1 MDVAA
6 CNDMRPESDPYLAF
20 TRLESAAVMSDQ
32 PGLSAPAISDAS
44 DSASE
49 PGHAGP
55 QPLAISLPK
64 GGGAIKG
71 IGEKFAADPVT
82 GAGSMTV
89 PIAASP
95 GRDGFGPQLSLAYDS
110 GAGNGPFGLGWNLA
124 LPAITRKT
132 EKGLPQYDDA
142 AESDVFILSGAEDLV
157 PVLVTENSQWVRE
170 SPPARTVGDSQYL
183 IQPYRPRVEGL
194 FARIERWTNIGDP
207 TDVFWRSISRDNVT
221 TWYGRTDESRI
232 ADPEDPRRIFSWLIC
247 SSHDDKGNVIAY
259 GYKPE
264 NDKQVDTSKAY
275 ETNRERRANR
285 YLKRVR
291 YGNHTPYFPTLD
303 PVAAWP
309 ALPADD
315 QWYFELVFDYGD
327 HDTASPLPQDVPSWR
342 PRPDPFSSYRSG
354 FEVRTYRLCQRV
366 LMFHHFPDQS
376 EVRAN
381 CLVRSTDLTYSY
393 EESPSDSR
401 NPIYSKLTAVTQRG
415 YQRQDV
421 GYRTRSLPPVE
432 FGYTEAVIQTELRE
446 LAGES
451 LEGLPVGLSG
461 TQYQWV
467 DLDGEGLPGI
477 LTEQSDGWF
486 YKRNLSPVN
495 RTDQNGNAHVEAR
508 FGALEAVTLRPALS
522 LAEGTQFLD
531 LEGHGRPDVVR
542 LGGPDSGFYER
553 GDDGRWYPFTTF
565 RTLPN
570 LDWTDP
576 NLRFVD
582 LDGDGHA
589 DVLITEHDALAW
601 HPSLAKNGFG
611 PERRVSTPWD
621 EERGPALVFAD
632 SEESIYLA
640 DMSGDGLTD
649 LVRIRN
655 GEVCYWPNLG
665 YGRFGPKV
673 TMGGAPF
680 IEPKEKTGEEPFD
693 RPEQFDQ
700 RRVRLADIDGS
711 GTTDIIY
718 LHANGVRIY
727 FNQSGNSW
735 GKPVDLPAF
744 PPVSTLTNVQAL
756 DLLGNGTACLVWSS
770 PLPGDS
776 RHPLR
781 YVDLMGGQKP
791 HLLVTTKNNLGAET
805 EIQYAPSTKFYL
817 QDKLAGTPWVTKLP
831 FPVHVVERVTVR
843 DKWRGTSF
851 SSTYSH
857 HHGYFDGPER
867 EFRGF
872 GRVEQ
877 VDVEDYGTFAASN
890 ASSPYASPDHRLY
903 QPPVKTVTWYHTGA
917 SLDSERIIH
926 PFEREYFPS
935 WFEDLQPDQQVL
947 GTFYERALPDPDLD
961 AQSLTLDER
970 REALR
975 ACKGVPLRQEIYE
988 LDVSALAEGRQRPIK
1003 IFSATSHTCHIQLLQ
1018 PQLGNPHAVYHV
1030 TESEAISC
1038 HYELDLRTATLTPD
1052 PRITHTLNLK
1062 VDEYG
1067 NILQAV
1073 TVGYPRWQAV
1083 PLNDPL
1089 LSNEV
1094 EALVAAVQGELHVA
1108 YAETR
1113 YTDELPADPDSH
1125 RLPLQCEVLTYELTD
1140 VRLADAGDGRYFTL
1154 DKLRKFK
1161 LSDRHQADGTSAVG
1175 AIAYHEL
1182 PDRTKPQ
1189 KRLVDQTRSLFFDDA
1204 ATDPL
1209 PFGKLNARALPYET
1223 YTLTLTDSL
1232 LTTVLGDKLT
1242 PDVAAALDSQPVSGY
1257 LSGSALTQRLGADT
1271 AGQYWSCS
1279 GVAGFNAA
1287 APQHFFLPER
1297 YTDPF
1302 GNVTLLDYDPR
1313 DLYLGASTDAVGN
1326 RTEVVAFDFRV
1337 MAPRQIRDINN
1348 NLSEVR
1354 FDVLGMPTAM
1364 VLSGKDG
1371 EGDNLT
1377 GYDDAALNP
1386 DLATLTGYFV
1396 TDDYDAARAKH
1407 LLGGATTRHLYYL
1420 GENVENGT
1428 IIWAQHPPCAAVVAR
1443 ERHAADSPVQ
1453 AAFEYSDGGGNVLVK
1468 KIQAEPALLDGPLRW
1483 IASGKTVLN
1492 NKGKPVKQ
1500 YEPYFSPLVV
1510 GHRFEEQQELG
1521 VTPVLFYDAVGRQFR
1536 TDSPDGSYSRVEFSP
1551 WQVADYDSN
1560 DTVGEPRNAWYARMS
1575 TSAIAAERRAAQL
1588 ASAHADT
1595 PSLTLLDSLGR
1606 TAVTIVHNREDDT
1619 NQKDLTFTRLDAEG
1633 KPLWVQDARGNRV
1646 MQYITPPLPGGTHP
1660 FDDAQ
1665 NLTPQG
1671 FAPCYDIAG
1680 RLLFQRSPD
1689 AGDRW
1694 ALHNAVG
1701 NPLLTWSSRGFR
1713 SRMTYDAL
1721 HRPVGVFVSTAG
1733 DTTLVGGPRNPA
1745 LPPDPEVL
1753 VQLRVYGETHPD
1765 ASAYLRGKPYQVYDG
1780 SGVATS
1786 ALYDFKGNLLTSE
1799 RRFARD
1805 YKALPDW
1812 SALANLTDL
1821 SQIAAAAEALLES
1834 TSPLNTRI
1842 EYDALNRPTAVT
1854 TPDGSVY
1861 RAAFNDANLIER
1873 VEVGL
1878 RGGAATPFVT
1888 NIDYNARGQ
1897 RVRIDYGNG
1906 ATTGYDYEPL
1916 TFRLTNLRSTRPA
1929 NLDSTASMLFKN
1941 ATVVQDLRYTYD
1953 PVGNITRIE
1962 DSALTTS
1969 VQAGAAC
1976 DYVYDALYRLIAAS
1990 GREHGGQTG
1999 FALSPNDAS
2008 QRDYPFAGERIH
2020 PNDIQGL
2027 RGYIERYRY
2036 DAVGNIMQLAHHAG
2050 SDIDQPGQGLWQRRY
2065 QYALDSNRLL
2075 ATSLPGDPDGLL
2087 DYAAAGG
2094 YSARYGYDAHGN
2106 ITGMTHLP
2114 LIRWDYKNQLSASA
2128 QQVVNDGAPETTYYV
2143 YDAGGERTR
2152 KVTETQS
2159 GLRKNER
2166 LYLGGYEI
2174 YREYSGGIVALER
2187 ETLHVIDDKQRIA
2200 IVETATTPAGPLA
2213 IRYQLGNHLS
2223 SATVELDQGG
2233 ALVAYEEYHPYGTT
2247 AFQTGRSA
2255 AEVSLKRYRYTA
2267 KERDDETGFSYH
2279 RARYYAPW
2287 LGRWATCDP
2296 VGGLY
2301 LFAYCANNPVLLR
2314 DPDGQEEHPPEM
2326 YQVQVTGQETPER
2339 VKQMFAARGIFYQ
2352 GNATWVKAEG
2362 GGYWHLHTWQIQAR
2376 DIGKQLNM
2384 RADPINSQKPNAK
2397 ASPGRASHAQRIK
2410 EIREKKEQDWDAA
2423 KKGMWNAAV
2432 DIAAPPLPESLK
2444 NHLTFAEP
2452 APTGDSLRDYEL
2464 KESYEGGQIV
2474 THAVAFS
2481 ASLLPVGEMAEGAQ
2495 MAASKLPKPS
2505 GGLGIVAQDFT
2516 SFSEAWAS
2524 QANVAPKPP
2533 APIFGNPQVTGPGHA
2548 EKMVETATELS
2559 HIKDAKK
2566 VFMHSR
2572 WTTITEGEMA
2582 STKLPDVAMVS
2593 ESGGITA
2600 VEVPSTSDVRS
2611 AKAFGS
2617 LIARNL
2623 KVLRQMREKSE
2634 GLFIIF
2640 SNK

>member
-1 MDVAA
+1 
-6 CNDMRPESDPYLAF
+6 MRK
-20 TRLESAAVMSDQ
+20 Q
-32 PGLSAPAISDAS
+32 PGLSEPPISGGSDTTSEAAQGGPQPPAISF
-44 DSASE
+44 
-49 PGHAGP
+49 
-55 QPLAISLPK
+55 PK

-71 IGEKFAADPVT
+71 IGEKFATNPAT

-89 PIAASP
+89 PFAASP
-95 GRDGFGPQLSLAYDS
+95 GRDGFGPHLSLAYDS
-110 GAGNGPFGLGWNLA
+110 GTGNGPFGLGWNLT

-142 AESDVFILSGAEDLV
+142 SESDVFILSGAEDLV
-157 PVLVTENSQWVRE
+157 PVLVMEHSQGVRE
-170 SPPARTVGDSQYL
+170 SPPPRTVGGAQYR
-183 IQPYRPRVEGL
+183 IQPYCPRVEGL
-194 FARIERWTNIGDP
+194 FARIERWTNLGDP

-232 ADPEDPRRIFSWLIC
+232 ADPDDPRRIFSWLIC
-247 SSHDDKGNVIAY
+247 ASHDDKGNVIAY

-264 NDKQVDTSKAY
+264 NDKQVDTSKAH
-275 ETNRERRANR
+275 ERNRERRANR

-291 YGNHTPYFPTLD
+291 YGNRTPYFPTLD

-309 ALPADD
+309 APPEDD

-327 HDTASPLPQDVPSWR
+327 HDRASPLPRDVPNWR

-366 LMFHHFPDQS
+366 LMFHHFPDQP

-381 CLVRSTDLTYSY
+381 CLVRSTDLTYAY
-393 EESPSDSR
+393 EENPTDSR
-401 NPIYSKLTAVTQRG
+401 NPIYSMLTAVTQRG
-415 YQRQDV
+415 YQRQDA

-432 FGYTEAVIQTELRE
+432 FGYTEAVIQSELRE
-446 LAGES
+446 LAGDS
-451 LEGLPVGLSG
+451 LEGLPVGLFG
-461 TQYQWV
+461 LQYQWV

-477 LTEQSDGWF
+477 LTEQSDGWL

-495 RTDQNGNAHVEAR
+495 RADQNGNAHVVAR
-508 FGALEAVTLRPALS
+508 FGALEAVTPMPALS

-531 LEGHGRPDVVR
+531 LAGHGRPDVVR

-553 GDDGRWYPFTTF
+553 GDDGRWEPFTTF
-565 RTLPN
+565 CTLPN
-570 LDWTDP
+570 RDWTDP

-589 DVLITEHDALAW
+589 DVLITEHDALVW

-611 PERRVSTPWD
+611 PERRVSRPWD
-621 EERGPALVFAD
+621 EERGPALVFANG
-632 SEESIYLA
+632 EESIYLA
-640 DMSGDGLTD
+640 DMSGDGLAD

-673 TMGGAPF
+673 TMDGAPF
-680 IEPKEKTGEEPFD
+680 IEPKEKKEKTEEVTFD

-718 LHANGVRIY
+718 LHAEGVRIY

-735 GKPVDLPAF
+735 GKPVELPAF
-744 PPVSTLTNVQAL
+744 PPVSTLTSVQAL

-770 PLPGDS
+770 PLPGDA

-817 QDKLAGTPWVTKLP
+817 QDRLAGTPWVTKLP
-831 FPVHVVERVTVR
+831 FPVHVVERVVVR

-851 SSTYSH
+851 SSTYSY

-877 VDVEDYGTFAASN
+877 VDVEDYGTFTGAN
-890 ASSPYASPDHRLY
+890 ANSPYVSLDHRLY

-917 SLDSERIIH
+917 SLDSERILH
-926 PFEREYFPS
+926 QFEGEYFPS
-935 WFEDLQPDQQVL
+935 WFEDLQLGRQVL
-947 GTFYERALPDPDLD
+947 GTFYERALPEPDLD
-961 AQSLTLDER
+961 AQGLTVDER

-975 ACKGVPLRQEIYE
+975 ACKGMPLRQEIYE
-988 LDVSALAEGRQRPIK
+988 LDVSALAEGKQAPIK
-1003 IFSATSHTCHIQLLQ
+1003 IFSATSHTCQIRLLQ
-1018 PQLGNPHAVYHV
+1018 RQLDNRHAVLHV
-1030 TESEAISC
+1030 TESETISC
-1038 HYELDLRTATLTPD
+1038 HYELGLRTAPITPD

-1062 VDEYG
+1062 VDKYG

-1083 PLNDPL
+1083 ALNDPL
-1089 LSNEV
+1089 LADGA
-1094 EALVAAVQGELHVA
+1094 EALVAAVQGEPHVA

-1125 RLPLQCEVLTYELTD
+1125 RLPQPCEVRTYELTD
-1140 VRLADAGDGRYFTL
+1140 VRLADAGDGRYFAL
-1154 DKLRKFK
+1154 DKIRKFK
-1161 LSDRHQADGTSAVG
+1161 LSDDHQDDGTSAVG

-1189 KRLVDQTRSLFFDDA
+1189 KRLVEQTRSLFFDDA

-1209 PFGKLNARALPYET
+1209 PLGKLNARALPYET
-1223 YTLTLTDSL
+1223 YTLTLTDTL
-1232 LTTVLGDKLT
+1232 LTTVLADKMT

-1271 AGQYWSCS
+1271 AGQYWRCS
-1279 GVAGFNAA
+1279 GVAGFNAD
-1287 APQHFFLPER
+1287 APQHFFLPKR

-1302 GNVTLLDYDPR
+1302 GNVSLLDYDPC
-1313 DLYLGASTDAVGN
+1313 DLYLSASTDAVGN

-1337 MAPRQIRDINN
+1337 MAPRQIRDING

-1364 VLSGKDG
+1364 ALSSKDG

-1386 DLATLTGYFV
+1386 DLETLTGYFV
-1396 TDDYDAARAKH
+1396 TADYDAARAKQ
-1407 LLGGATTRHLYYL
+1407 LLRGATTRHLYYL
-1420 GENVENGT
+1420 GESVQNGK
-1428 IIWAQHPPCAAVVAR
+1428 IVWAQHPPCATMVAR
-1443 ERHAADSPVQ
+1443 EQHAADSPVQ
-1453 AAFEYSDGGGNVLVK
+1453 AAFEYSDGRGNLLVR
-1468 KIQAEPALLDGPLRW
+1468 KIQAEPALPDGPLRW
-1483 IASGKTVLN
+1483 IANGKTILN

-1500 YEPYFSPLVV
+1500 YEPYFSPPAV
-1510 GHRFEEQQELG
+1510 GHRFEEQQEVG
-1521 VTPVLFYDAVGRQFR
+1521 VTPVLFYDAVGRHIR

-1560 DTVGEPRNAWYARMS
+1560 DTVFEPQNAWYARMS
-1575 TSAIAAERRAAQL
+1575 TSAITAERRAARL
-1588 ASAHADT
+1588 AAAHANT

-1606 TAVTIVHNREDDT
+1606 TTVTIVHNRENDAD
-1619 NQKDLTFTRLDAEG
+1619 QKDVTFTKLDAEG

-1665 NLTPQG
+1665 NLVPQG
-1671 FAPCYDIAG
+1671 VVPCYDIAG

-1694 ALHNAVG
+1694 TLHNAAG

-1713 SRMTYDAL
+1713 SRMIYDAL
-1721 HRPVGVFVSTAG
+1721 HRPVGVFVSAVG
-1733 DTTLVGGPRNPA
+1733 DTTVAGAPRNAA
-1745 LPPDPEVL
+1745 LPPGPEAL
-1753 VQLRVYGETHPD
+1753 VERLVYGETHPD
-1765 ASAYLRGKPYQVYDG
+1765 ASANLRGRPYRVYDG
-1780 SGVATS
+1780 AGVATS
-1786 ALYDFKGNLLTSE
+1786 ARYDFKGNLLTSE

-1805 YKALPDW
+1805 YKTLPDW
-1812 SALANLTDL
+1812 SALADLTDP
-1821 SQIAAAAEALLES
+1821 SQIAAAAEPLLES
-1834 TSPLNTRI
+1834 PPPLNTQT
-1842 EYDALNRPTAVT
+1842 EYDALNRPTTVA

-1861 RAAFNDANLIER
+1861 RATFNEANLIER
-1873 VEVGL
+1873 VDVSL

-1906 ATTGYDYEPL
+1906 ATTSYDYDPL

-1929 NLDSTASMLFKN
+1929 NSDTTASMLFKN
-1941 ATVVQDLRYTYD
+1941 AAVVQDLRYTYD

-1962 DSALTTS
+1962 DSALTTT

-1976 DYVYDALYRLIAAS
+1976 DYLYDALYRLIAAS
-1990 GREHGGQTG
+1990 GREHGGQTA
-1999 FALSPNDAS
+1999 FVFSPNDAS
-2008 QRDYPFAGERIH
+2008 RRDYPFAGERVH
-2020 PNDIQGL
+2020 PNDLQGL
-2027 RGYIERYRY
+2027 RGYVERYRY
-2036 DAVGNIMQLAHHAG
+2036 DAVGNIMQLVHHGG
-2050 SDIDQPGQGLWQRRY
+2050 SNVDQLGQILWQRHY

-2075 ATSLPGDPDGLL
+2075 ATSLPGDPDDLP

-2094 YSARYGYDAHGN
+2094 YSAKYSYDAHGN
-2106 ITGMTHLP
+2106 IADMAHLP
-2114 LIRWDYKNQLSASA
+2114 LMRWDYRNQLSASA
-2128 QQVVNDGAPETTYYV
+2128 QQVVNDGTPETTYYV
-2143 YDAGGERTR
+2143 YDADGERTR

-2174 YREYSGGIVALER
+2174 YREYSGSNVALER
-2187 ETLHVIDDKQRIA
+2187 ESLHVVDGKQRIA
-2200 IVETATTPAGPLA
+2200 IIETATTPGGPPA
-2213 IRYQLGNHLS
+2213 VRYQLGNHLG
-2223 SATVELDQGG
+2223 SASAELDQAG
-2233 ALVAYEEYHPYGTT
+2233 ALITYEEYHPYGTT

-2267 KERDDETGFSYH
+2267 KERDDETGLGYH
-2279 RARYYAPW
+2279 GARYYAPW
-2287 LGRWATCDP
+2287 LGRWTAADP
-2296 VGGLY
+2296 AEAIDGTN
-2301 LFAYCANNPVLLR
+2301 LFSSVACNPVCFR
-2314 DPDGQEEHPPEM
+2314 DPNGRQLHPDVLEGM
-2326 YQVQVTGQETPER
+2326 RQDYER
-2339 VKQMFAARGIFYQ
+2339 ERSAASE
-2352 GNATWVKAEG
+2352 AKEKA
-2362 GGYWHLHTWQIQAR
+2362 
-2376 DIGKQLNM
+2376 
-2384 RADPINSQKPNAK
+2384 
-2397 ASPGRASHAQRIK
+2397 
-2410 EIREKKEQDWDAA
+2410 DWDAYRRDLIQKGNYDVNVEDIPDLQELKDREIERHRQVTREGAELGWQEGGTGFAVGRMTGLKVFQGVNPNTEDYLALAKSVNAPSGKRGAPNVPAPQAMATGTTTA
-2423 KKGMWNAAV
+2423 KKPV
-2432 DIAAPPLPESLK
+2432 PPP
-2444 NHLTFAEP
+2444 
-2452 APTGDSLRDYEL
+2452 
-2464 KESYEGGQIV
+2464 
-2474 THAVAFS
+2474 
-2481 ASLLPVGEMAEGAQ
+2481 
-2495 MAASKLPKPS
+2495 
-2505 GGLGIVAQDFT
+2505 
-2516 SFSEAWAS
+2516 
-2524 QANVAPKPP
+2524 PP
-2533 APIFGNPQVTGPGHA
+2533 APPKVAPPKPTPQNAQPTAGAPSAPAGAPNAARAGRNITISGTMTEIEFKESMKTEPGQYVYVIVDARGNELKPGVTGDPYSRFNDYVTKEGMGTSQMRVYPAQPGYQA
-2548 EKMVETATELS
+2548 RGSETAGIAS
-2559 HIKDAKK
+2559 HVDRGGAT
-2566 VFMHSR
+2566 MNDR
-2572 WTTITEGEMA
+2572 METR
-2582 STKLPDVAMVS
+2582 S
-2593 ESGGITA
+2593 E
-2600 VEVPSTSDVRS
+2600 
-2611 AKAFGS
+2611 
-2617 LIARNL
+2617 
-2623 KVLRQMREKSE
+2623 MREGAEWTEVLHQPPAPS
-2634 GLFIIF
+2634 GRPLITIRR
-2640 SNK
+2640 